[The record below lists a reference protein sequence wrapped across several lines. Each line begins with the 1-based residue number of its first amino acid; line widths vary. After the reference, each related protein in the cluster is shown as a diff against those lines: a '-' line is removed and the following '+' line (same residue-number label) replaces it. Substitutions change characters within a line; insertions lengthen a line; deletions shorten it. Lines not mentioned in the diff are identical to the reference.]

1 MLLPAAK
8 KIHMIP
14 LLKKALIITLGCFV
28 FAASVNIFFVPS
40 DLNTGGLTG
49 IALIFNTLWN
59 VPVGLF
65 VFLLNIPLLLLAIKY
80 IGIKFLAWT
89 IYATV
94 ISSLFLDVTAPLG
107 GLLSLDSADKLLF
120 CIFGGVVSGA
130 GLGIVFTQGASTG
143 GTDIISRLTL
153 LYFPHITLGRL
164 MLICDIVIIA
174 LGALVSGEM
183 EIALYSAIAIYLSSG
198 AIDTVLYGL
207 EKSQAAIIVS
217 SRGEEVTQRL
227 LTELGRG
234 VTRLASRGGYS
245 GCENETLICAVSTRQ
260 MSTLKEIVSS
270 IDPNAF
276 VIFTEVH
283 DIMGDGFRMRY

>member
-1 MLLPAAK
+1 MSTIK
-8 KIHMIP
+8 KSPVLP
-14 LLKKALIITLGCFV
+14 LLKKALIITFGCFV
-28 FAASVNIFFVPS
+28 FAASVNIFFVPA

-49 IALIFNTLWN
+49 IALIFNSLWN
-59 VPVGLF
+59 VPIGLV

-80 IGIKFLAWT
+80 IGFKFIFWT

-94 ISSLFLDVTAPLG
+94 ISSLLLDITAPLE

-120 CIFGGVVSGA
+120 CIFGGAVSGA

-143 GTDIISRLTL
+143 GTDIISRLTAL
-153 LYFPHITLGRL
+153 VFPHITLGRL
-164 MLICDIVIIA
+164 MLICDIVIITF
-174 LGALVSGEM
+174 GALVSGEM
-183 EIALYSAIAIYLSSG
+183 EITLYSAVAIYLSSG

-217 SRGEEVTQRL
+217 SHGEEINRRL
-227 LTELGRG
+227 LTELERG
-234 VTRLASRGGYS
+234 VTRIPSKGGYS
-245 GCENETLICAVSTRQ
+245 ANANETLICAVSTRQ
-260 MSTLKEIVSS
+260 MSALKEIVSAV
-270 IDPNAF
+270 DPNAF